1 MRRASISVIAVVAV
15 VVLGALAWAAEHTKV
30 RLERIDASEFAADG
44 KIKVF
49 ASVVE
54 LEGTIV
60 DDKPQGMFI
69 LNMNG
74 RPQGPP
80 EKMAR
85 FQTSNEPLD
94 LVLVV
99 ETSALYGPQKA
110 PPPPLPLPPRPGKPG
125 AKPPKGGK
133 VVAPPKAP
141 KPPAPSKE
149 DKSAKGGKKK
159 RALAP
164 VVEGKPKKSAF
175 ADDPIDKVKD
185 ASKSLLEAMN
195 PKWRVLVIEYGGD
208 VIQHPPFRSAGAAV
222 STVEELATDEES
234 GDLRLGDAVRAALIE
249 LNKPRAEG
257 EVVPRRL
264 MVVVSD
270 GLNSQMDRKTFKGIG
285 DQAQKVG
292 IPIHS
297 IAFSPNDERGPLINL
312 GEISKRSN
320 GTFRWAKNGDDLRA
334 QIETLVDELNKQY
347 VLTYTL
353 KTDSL
358 IGKHFSLGVEDL
370 TSNEIIF
377 GVKTVGPATDTGELK
392 RNLPWWVWVLMALVV
407 MGSVVGVLLFLKH
420 RRENPP
426 APKQKKAPATAA
438 RAAVA
443 QQPQPSMGVMPAG
456 RSSRL
461 EVRTIGGALAGAR
474 YEVTAVQPFVVG
486 KAGGTMHVVDDPTVS
501 SSHAQ
506 IYFSQGNFVLQDL
519 GSTNGT
525 FVNDRRVTGPVALKD
540 GDLVRFGNTQVKIRV
555 E

>member
-1 MRRASISVIAVVAV
+1 VVAV
-15 VVLGALAWAAEHTKV
+15 SLIGAMAWAAGERTKV
-30 RLERIDASEFAADG
+30 RLERVDASEFASDG

-54 LEGTIV
+54 LEGTVV
-60 DDKPQGMFI
+60 DDKSQANF
-69 LNMNG
+69 LLSMNG
-74 RPQGPP
+74 RVLGPP

-110 PPPPLPLPPRPGKPG
+110 PAPPPPQPPPSPAPRGQRPPKAAPKA
-125 AKPPKGGK
+125 AKPPVEKQ
-133 VVAPPKAP
+133 
-141 KPPAPSKE
+141 
-149 DKSAKGGKKK
+149 AKGSKKK
-159 RALAP
+159 RVAAP
-164 VVEGKPKKSAF
+164 VADGKPKKSAF

-185 ASKSLLEAMN
+185 AMKSLLEGMN

-208 VIQHPPFRSAGAAV
+208 VIPHPPFRAAGAA
-222 STVEELATDEES
+222 SGTVDDLATDEES
-234 GDLRLGDAVRAALIE
+234 GDLRLEPALRQALTE
-249 LNKPRAEG
+249 LNKPIAEG
-257 EVVPRRL
+257 EVRPRRL
-264 MVVVSD
+264 VVVVSD
-270 GLNSQMDRKTFKGIG
+270 GLNTQMDRKTFKAVG

-297 IAFSPNDERGPLINL
+297 IAFSPNDDRGPLLNL

-320 GTFRWAKNGDDLRA
+320 GTFRWAKNGDDLRS

-347 VLTYTL
+347 VLTYAL

-358 IGKHFSLGVEDL
+358 VGKHFSLQVED
-370 TSNEIIF
+370 TVSNEIAF
-377 GVKTVGPATDTGELK
+377 GIHGTQTGEK
-392 RNLPWWVWVLMALVV
+392 VDTTKNLAWWIWVLIGLGVV
-407 MGSVVGVLLFLKH
+407 GAVGGVLLFLKH

-426 APKQKKAPATAA
+426 QPKAQKSKAPTAA
-438 RAAVA
+438 RPVVAAPA
-443 QQPQPSMGVMPAG
+443 QAPLTGG
-456 RSSRL
+456 RGTRL
-461 EVRTIGGALAGAR
+461 EVRGIGGGHAGLR
-474 YEVTAVQPFVVG
+474 YEVTAAQPFIVG

-506 IYFSQGNFVLQDL
+506 IYFSQGTFVLQDL

-525 FVNDRRVTGPVALKD
+525 FVNDQRITQAVALKD